1 MLLLQEE
8 DAHPEACLSLRARC
22 GMAQWPVLTTRS
34 VLTASENRTSVN
46 LPALGRSGLLNFF
59 FLKKQKENDNSHLS

>member
-22 GMAQWPVLTTRS
+22 GTAQRPVLTTQS

-59 FLKKQKENDNSHLS
+59 FLKKQKENNNSHLS